1 MQDAELVVLKLI
13 VDVDNDEDG
22 RPFDFG
28 QHSKGIIVFLIVG
41 VNNEDG
47 TQSLAFPH
55 PPRKPAR
62 TTISSPYALS
72 NTLAPRIFV
81 SKSTFDPIN
90 GPDDDNESE
99 ATGGHFGIQ
108 IHAIQV
114 FI

>member
-1 MQDAELVVLKLI
+1 MQKALYFEIYYLSDAELVVLKLI
-13 VDVDNDEDG
+13 FDVDNDEDG

-28 QHSKGIIVFLIVG
+28 QHSKGIIIFLIVG
-41 VNNEDG
+41 VNNED
-47 TQSLAFPH
+47 
-55 PPRKPAR
+55 
-62 TTISSPYALS
+62 
-72 NTLAPRIFV
+72 APRIFV
-81 SKSTFDPIN
+81 SKSTFDPID